1 MISFSLK
8 ERGEVGT
15 LENTCTWAPF
25 FFGFPSLESLPICK
39 VVLPQGLDRLT
50 SSTRHNA
57 ENFKIRG

>member
-25 FFGFPSLESLPICK
+25 FFGFPSRVTTHL
-39 VVLPQGLDRLT
+39 QGRPSARSGPADFFDT
-50 SSTRHNA
+50 P
-57 ENFKIRG
+57 